1 MIAYRVNHAMPKP
14 SRAAPSI
21 KSVKRRRRLFTMTE
35 IRRIDELR
43 RLGLSWRAIGDTVGR
58 EKSTA
63 RAAWWEAIGKY
74 GDILPSDKSAA

>member
-14 SRAAPSI
+14 NRAAPAI
-21 KSVKRRRRLFTMTE
+21 KPGKRRRRLFTTTE
-35 IRRIDELR
+35 IQQIDELR
-43 RLGLSWRAIGDTVGR
+43 RLGLSWRAIGEKVGR

-63 RAAWWEAIGKY
+63 RAAWWEAIGRH